1 MSWAAGAAATKMF
14 PEEKRAKMRPVG
26 PCVDA
31 MLADLGNEELISY
44 GSRK

>member
-14 PEEKRAKMRPVG
+14 PEDKRAKMRPVG